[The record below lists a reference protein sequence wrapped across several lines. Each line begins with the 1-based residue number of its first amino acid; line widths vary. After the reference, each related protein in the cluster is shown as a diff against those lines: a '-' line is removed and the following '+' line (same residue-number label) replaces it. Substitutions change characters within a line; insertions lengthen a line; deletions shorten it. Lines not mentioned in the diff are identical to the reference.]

1 MGKAM
6 VREVFGM
13 VKGLLERRSEMG
25 KAMLG
30 VLVLGMVLALGTV
43 ALAGPI
49 ITLNHV
55 AGDPVVIRH
64 TGGYNQTHPAGL
76 TMRRTTTTGTLYMG
90 QTFNGGR
97 EIHKMDSSVT
107 KLMSEA
113 NVGGLGGNDAGMG
126 VIKSYTNQTFAG
138 SVQSGAASQ
147 SGTANPSWNPTS
159 DTVMLGASYY
169 TYVRIDDVISQSAS
183 EAWGVT
189 NEGVSVAGGGPGV
202 TTGGCASRATT
213 TSVARRP
220 GHLKGGIAWADN
232 ATIGGTDYDRL
243 FFAHGK
249 AQTNNPAKW
258 VRVLWIDDTITGWD
272 AVTTGTRSTIQLH
285 NASLADSL
293 VLDETAYGALVDVAT
308 DEYIK
313 DLAVYD
319 GLLFILSYSSNEGD
333 TYLSAVEYT
342 MPTDGAT
349 AVSYTVAD
357 LDASGPKD
365 YLVLDDVLSAAGV
378 LNPEIAGGGI
388 DFGAASGDTLMYV
401 ASTQG
406 ITYTF
411 NVTGP
416 AAPIPEPAGLGL
428 VGLAL
433 LGVRKKR
440 S

>member
-6 VREVFGM
+6 V
-13 VKGLLERRSEMG
+13 
-25 KAMLG
+25 G
-30 VLVLGMVLALGTV
+30 VLVLGMVLALGAV

-64 TGGYNQTHPAGL
+64 TGGYNQKHPAGL
-76 TMRRTTTTGTLYMG
+76 TMRRTTGTLYMG
-90 QTFNGGR
+90 QTYNGGR

-107 KLMSEA
+107 KLLSEA
-113 NVGGLGGNDAGMG
+113 NVGGVGGNDAGMG

-159 DTVMLGASYY
+159 DTVMLGASSF

-189 NEGVSVAGGGPGV
+189 NEGVSVAGGGPAV
-202 TTGGCASRATT
+202 TTGAFASQATT

-249 AQTNNPAKW
+249 AGTNDPAKW

-272 AVTTGTRSTIQLH
+272 AVTTGTRSAIQLH

-293 VLDETAYGALVDVAT
+293 VLDETAYGALVDVAG
-308 DEYIK
+308 DEIIN

-319 GLLFILSYSSNEGD
+319 NKLFILSSSSATGD
-333 TYLSAVEYT
+333 AYLSALEYAL
-342 MPTDGAT
+342 PTDGAT
-349 AVSYTVAD
+349 GVSVTGVVD
-357 LDASGPKD
+357 LDPGSGKD
-365 YLVLDDVLSAAGV
+365 YLVLDSMVNGICSGY
-378 LNPEIAGGGI
+378 GGI
-388 DFGAASGDTLMYV
+388 DFGSDSGDTLMYV

-406 ITYTF
+406 LVYTF
-411 NVTGP
+411 NVTAP
-416 AAPIPEPAGLGL
+416 VQAQPIPEPAGLGL
-428 VGLAL
+428 LGLAL
-433 LGVRKKR
+433 LGIRKKR